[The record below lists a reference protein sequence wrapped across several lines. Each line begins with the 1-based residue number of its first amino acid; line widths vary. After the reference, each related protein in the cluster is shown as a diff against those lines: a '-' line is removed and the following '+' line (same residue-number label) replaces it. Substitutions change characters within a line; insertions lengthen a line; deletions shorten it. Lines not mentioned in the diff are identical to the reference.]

1 MEIHLIWAQDENGGI
16 GKDGNLPWYIPED
29 LKKFK
34 ELTLNSTI
42 VMGRKTWESLP
53 IKPLPKRQNIVLS
66 RTQNYDT
73 VMCSS
78 LDECMEYLAN
88 QNISKV
94 FIIGGRSIYKL
105 FFQHADFLHVT
116 NIHSKIND
124 INEYFP
130 IDPHIIQSDFKKI
143 KNKKI
148 SKKATYTLWMRAYQY
163 SI

>member
-16 GKDGNLPWYIPED
+16 GKDGKLPWYIPED
-29 LKKFK
+29 LKNFK
-34 ELTLNSTI
+34 KLTINSTI

-53 IKPLPKRQNIVLS
+53 IKPLPKRNNVVLS
-66 RTQNYDT
+66 TTQSYNT
-73 VMCSS
+73 PMCSS

-88 QNISKV
+88 KNINKV

-105 FFQHADFLHVT
+105 FFQHADFLHIT
-116 NIHSKIND
+116 NIHIKVNN

-130 IDPHIIQSDFKKI
+130 ISADKIKSDFKKI
-143 KNKKI
+143 NNSRL
-148 SKKATYTLWMRAYQY
+148 SKDATYTLWTRTYQY

>member
-16 GKDGNLPWYIPED
+16 GKDGKLPWYIPED

-34 ELTLNSTI
+34 ELTLDSTI

-53 IKPLPKRQNIVLS
+53 LKPLPKRQNIVLS
-66 RTQNYDT
+66 KTQNYDT

-78 LDECMEYLAN
+78 LGECMEYLDT

-105 FFQHADFLHVT
+105 FFQHADFLHIT
-116 NIHSKIND
+116 KIHSTIND

-130 IDPHIIQSDFKKI
+130 IDSDIIHSDFKKI
-143 KNKKI
+143 KNKKL
-148 SKKATYTLWMRAYQY
+148 SKKATYTLWNRAYQN